1 MLDRL
6 SPDEILAFYDLLQ
19 FPELNVQPAFA
30 QVQPILKPKPK
41 KILPEEFR
49 PKPTLSGKL
58 ASSGSTI
65 LYRSIDTI
73 YSWPNVK
80 KIGLALLVMSL
91 GAVIS
96 ANSLMFKLE
105 AAYYTRTI
113 SNSIYN
119 VKTVMA
125 KTKER
130 VFSWPIGK
138 VPEPSPSPKFN
149 PLIDPQ
155 GQPVI
160 PVNTDFGLIV
170 PSVGINT
177 NVIPGVNP
185 ASKPEYFDAL
195 KEGVAHAS
203 TSFYP
208 NENGT
213 VYLFSHSTNYE
224 WFIKDLNA
232 VFYYLKNIKEGD
244 YVVVMYLG
252 SRYTY
257 QIREKQIV
265 NAKEVGFLK
274 PQQGTKTLIL
284 QTCWPPGT
292 YYKRLLIFADLVDV
306 EEHLGFD
313 EVVYLK
319 NE

>member
-1 MLDRL
+1 MLDNL
-6 SPDEILAFYDLLQ
+6 SPDEILAFYGLPAISSQLE
-19 FPELNVQPAFA
+19 PAVITVQPE
-30 QVQPILKPKPK
+30 QRPVIRYR
-41 KILPEEFR
+41 LPEEFR
-49 PKPTLSGKL
+49 PKPALSGKPH
-58 ASSGSTI
+58 I
-65 LYRSIDTI
+65 LYRSVDSL
-73 YSWPNVK
+73 YSWPFYK
-80 KIGLALLVMSL
+80 KIGLVLLIMSL

-96 ANSLMFKLE
+96 ANSLMIKLE
-105 AAYYTRTI
+105 AAYYARTF

-119 VKTVMA
+119 VKTTLANA
-125 KTKER
+125 KKR
-130 VFSWPIGK
+130 LFSWPIGK
-138 VPEPSPSPKFN
+138 RAEPQSEKPEFN
-149 PLIDPQ
+149 PLVDSLGNPI
-155 GQPVI
+155 I

-170 PSVGINT
+170 PTVGINT

-185 ASKPEYFDAL
+185 SSKTDYFAAL

-257 QIREKQIV
+257 AIREKKIV
-265 NAKEVGFLK
+265 GAGEVAYLK
-274 PQQGTKTLIL
+274 PQAGERTLIL

-292 YYKRLLIFADLVDV
+292 YYKRMLIFADLVDV
-306 EEHLGFD
+306 EERMYFD
-313 EVVYLK
+313 EVVFLK
-319 NE
+319 